1 MGLLLDLLFGAVGSG
16 YLIYGKKQ
24 YSAAF
29 LVAGFILIIYPYFI
43 SNIALCAFVGIM
55 ISAAPFAAQKLPS

>member
-1 MGLLLDLLFGAVGSG
+1 MALLLDLLFGAVGSG

-29 LVAGFILIIYPYFI
+29 LVAGFVLVIYPYFI
-43 SNIALCAFVGIM
+43 SNLALCAFVGIVV
-55 ISAAPFAAQKLPS
+55 SAAPFVIQKLS